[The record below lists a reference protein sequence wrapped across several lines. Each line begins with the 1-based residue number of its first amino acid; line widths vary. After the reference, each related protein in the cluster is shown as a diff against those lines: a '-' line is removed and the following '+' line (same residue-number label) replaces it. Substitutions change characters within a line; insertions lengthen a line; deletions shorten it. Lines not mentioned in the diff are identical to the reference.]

1 MSVSLVSVLPE
12 FRLDAGAQAQS
23 PPNSSLLPQ
32 LQAHVNAKTKPLGSL
47 GRVEELGI
55 QLGLIQGVCCPVLTH
70 PAVVVFAADHG
81 IAAVEPVSAYPQ
93 SVTAQMVLNFLA
105 GGAAMNVFANTYGL
119 ETWVVD
125 VGVAQEL
132 PVGAP
137 RFLSRK
143 AGQGTA
149 PLNQTA
155 AMTPGQ
161 LRQALEAGVEAVEIL
176 HDRGTN
182 VWVAG
187 EMGIGNTTASAAI
200 LCKLAGL
207 PIEVA
212 VGKGTGVDEVGLARK
227 RTVVEQAL
235 RLHAEAVEP
244 LEVLRC
250 LGGFELAA
258 LVGSYL
264 RAADRQML
272 LLVDGFIASV
282 AWLVAYRLNPGLKHY
297 TVFSHQSAES
307 GHKALLQSVGMR
319 PLLNLDLRLGE
330 ATGALLA
337 WPLIQAAVAFM
348 SEMATFEQAAVDTQ
362 LLA

>member
-1 MSVSLVSVLPE
+1 MAS
-12 FRLDAGAQAQS
+12 D
-23 PPNSSLLPQ
+23 
-32 LQAHVNAKTKPLGSL
+32 
-47 GRVEELGI
+47 
-55 QLGLIQGVCCPVLTH
+55 
-70 PAVVVFAADHG
+70 
-81 IAAVEPVSAYPQ
+81 
-93 SVTAQMVLNFLA
+93 
-105 GGAAMNVFANTYGL
+105 
-119 ETWVVD
+119 
-125 VGVAQEL
+125 
-132 PVGAP
+132 
-137 RFLSRK
+137 
-143 AGQGTA
+143 
-149 PLNQTA
+149 
-155 AMTPGQ
+155 Q
-161 LRQALEAGVEAVEIL
+161 LRQALAAGAEAVEIL

-200 LCKLAGL
+200 LCKLGGL

-212 VGKGTGVDEVGLARK
+212 VGKGTGVDDTGLMHK
-227 RTVVEQAL
+227 RRVVEQAL

-264 RAADRQML
+264 RAAEHRML

-282 AWLVAYRLNPGLKHY
+282 AWLVAYKLNPGLKHC

-337 WPLIQAAVAFM
+337 WPLLQAAVAFM
-348 SEMATFEQAAVDTQ
+348 NDMATFEQAAVDTQ
-362 LLA
+362 LVV